1 MPTLLTARG
10 LARVA
15 GCSPQVIETRIQ
27 SGDLVPVAAISS
39 GGWLF
44 THDQALILKT
54 HK

>member
-15 GCSPQVIETRIQ
+15 GCSTQMIETRIQ
-27 SGDLVPVAAISS
+27 EGELVPVACISS
-39 GGWLF
+39 GGFLF